1 MNNNIRV
8 RGTNISGE
16 IAMFCKYYLS
26 EFPCCLFHEF
36 CHWVFMIPFWMLG
49 VSTFPRLTIS
59 RYANWEINNT
69 QSGHCIESHDMCINY
84 NIPNI
89 DKNPWTQWI
98 IRIDCIMPAIGV
110 ILLFIFTPWWCWLFY
125 IANMP
130 QLWIS
135 INDYH
140 IIIGKKNGREI
151 NNK

>member
-1 MNNNIRV
+1 
-8 RGTNISGE
+8 
-16 IAMFCKYYLS
+16 
-26 EFPCCLFHEF
+26 
-36 CHWVFMIPFWMLG
+36 
-49 VSTFPRLTIS
+49 
-59 RYANWEINNT
+59 
-69 QSGHCIESHDMCINY
+69 
-84 NIPNI
+84 
-89 DKNPWTQWI
+89 
-98 IRIDCIMPAIGV
+98 MPAIGV